1 MKAITILA
9 GFYLLAFSN
18 SLVAGEPADGARVK
32 SVVQALQTANKVF
45 LEAVDAETG
54 KPFADAPVIVRLFHP
69 GGHRVLSLKTDG
81 QGCCTIEIPAGLPIV
96 AVVVESK
103 PAGRVPVHYR
113 WDHDPPSVKVPER
126 LTFHFRPGTVIGG
139 RVVDESGR
147 PVADAKVEVLI
158 PATQSKVPAHYFFH
172 AATVATDTVGRW
184 RCDTVP
190 ADLAGLWICFG
201 HADFLPG
208 QASLDSLVEPA
219 KSVLEKGLLAEAH
232 VVRLEQGVTLTGRV
246 LGPDGKPVTGARA
259 AFGRGPMEC
268 SHEPETKTDP
278 RGRFELQNCRK
289 GPSAVTVQA
298 DGFAPQMIKLAVG
311 PEAKPLEF
319 RLQPATTLRLRAVD
333 PSGKPLVGVSFL
345 AYEWPAGGSPSFHAI
360 RFHASTD
367 AEGRVAWSSAPS
379 DPVIFHVRKTG
390 YRTNFRQIVTAS
402 PQEQVVTLYPEPVIQ
417 GAVTDAE
424 TGTPVVRQ

>member
-18 SLVAGEPADGARVK
+18 SLVAGEPAEGARVK

-190 ADLAGLWICFG
+190 ADLAGLWICF
-201 HADFLPG
+201 
-208 QASLDSLVEPA
+208 
-219 KSVLEKGLLAEAH
+219 
-232 VVRLEQGVTLTGRV
+232 
-246 LGPDGKPVTGARA
+246 
-259 AFGRGPMEC
+259 
-268 SHEPETKTDP
+268 
-278 RGRFELQNCRK
+278 
-289 GPSAVTVQA
+289 
-298 DGFAPQMIKLAVG
+298 
-311 PEAKPLEF
+311 
-319 RLQPATTLRLRAVD
+319 
-333 PSGKPLVGVSFL
+333 
-345 AYEWPAGGSPSFHAI
+345 
-360 RFHASTD
+360 
-367 AEGRVAWSSAPS
+367 
-379 DPVIFHVRKTG
+379 
-390 YRTNFRQIVTAS
+390 
-402 PQEQVVTLYPEPVIQ
+402 
-417 GAVTDAE
+417 
-424 TGTPVVRQ
+424 